1 MAGHSLTHSLYPVVS
16 DISCRA
22 CLNLVEVE
30 IIERR
35 EKSVVA
41 RVVFPDGRVWQST
54 IGNGAM
60 NGDIPKD
67 WMLKK
72 ISEQT
77 APINRISE
85 EHSGGD
91 GYVINAFEISSEINT
106 ENISAYWVNGEL
118 QGSDKYTVPRYIA
131 KMIKSKIPS
140 GNMVTS
146 KGTQIVSSTALNS
159 NLTEEFGLSESKNFN
174 RSDAMKSLLESV
186 VNSQIDFNGYRG
198 REGLA
203 ISQKPIKI
211 SGPYHLFRKYTW
223 NVRKWN
229 NRLVLQAN
237 TSTEIRSDQTLESL
251 MSKNEAIDVG
261 KKFTDITTGKQCFF
275 RSISDK
281 LVSESI
287 DDDFFKGKS
296 LNDHHSESLES
307 ESTTLNLVKVAY
319 RETDEIGSYPH
330 HPSLLV
336 EICDPAAI
344 PSQHSNV
351 LRKHRYLDVPARME
365 HAFVVRNA
373 LSKISSFCSISEH
386 LVKPDDLGIEIHDF
400 STGIKNLEFG
410 NGVRSGFS
418 SGDIFSGFNRG
429 GAAIKVGRDVS
440 VGFIPCE
447 GGSLRWRDMCSKLE
461 GYIQSNSDG
470 SKFSHEDAWNPKQRV
485 SRGAAMHLSHLD
497 LLVVEIPEY
506 DYEYDN
512 WKRACAQAGVELQV
526 VTTEKVPDHFTW
538 LNITFGMIG
547 KLGGAAFKLAGLKTD
562 VDAWIGLDVSR
573 RFGINMGASSVVMN
587 GEGNPIGWL
596 DQVPMTREKF
606 EDHEIRKILRDTYDG
621 YRTATGDDPK
631 HICILR
637 DGRWYAGTRAIE
649 QIEKELDV
657 KVSVVNI
664 IKRGNFRLGHRKSGQ
679 ISNSN
684 QGITLFDKDGTG
696 YIQATSPRNGSPNLF
711 KANVVHGEVQIE
723 DLYHDLYWLTNSH
736 IGSSLQIAVPS
747 PVHFAHVISNM
758 FRRNLLKNPDGFSTN
773 LSFL

>member
-1 MAGHSLTHSLYPVVS
+1 VFK
-16 DISCRA
+16 
-22 CLNLVEVE
+22 LVDVE

-41 RVVFPDGRVWQST
+41 RIIFPDGRVWQNT

-60 NGDIPKD
+60 NGGIPKD

-72 ISEQT
+72 ISEEV
-77 APINRISE
+77 APILRINE
-85 EHSGGD
+85 EESGSD
-91 GYVINAFEISSEINT
+91 GYVINAFEITSKIDT
-106 ENISAYWVNGEL
+106 ENISAYWIGGNLE
-118 QGSDKYTVPRYIA
+118 GSDKFTVPRYIA
-131 KMIKSKIPS
+131 KMIKSKIS
-140 GNMVTS
+140 SEEIITS
-146 KGTQIVSSTALNS
+146 KSSQIVSSKKLS
-159 NLTEEFGLSESKNFN
+159 ENLIEEFGLSESDNFN
-174 RSDAMKSLLESV
+174 RGDALKSLLESV
-186 VNSQIDFNGYRG
+186 VNSQIEFNGYRG

-203 ISQKPIKI
+203 ISQKPIEI
-211 SGPYHLFRKYTW
+211 SGPYQLFRKYTW

-229 NRLVLQAN
+229 HRLVLQAN

-251 MSKNEAIDVG
+251 MNNDAEVEVG
-261 KKFTDITTGKQCFF
+261 KRFTDITTGKQCYF
-275 RSISDK
+275 RSISDN

-287 DDDFFKGKS
+287 DDEFFKGKS
-296 LNDHHSESLES
+296 LNQYHSENLES
-307 ESTTLNLVKVAY
+307 ESSTLNSVKVAY
-319 RETDEIGSYPH
+319 KETDEVGAFDH

-344 PSQHSNV
+344 PTRHSNV

-365 HAFVVRNA
+365 HAFVIRNA
-373 LSKISSFCSISEH
+373 LSKSSSFCSISEH
-386 LVKPDDLGIEIHDF
+386 LVKPDDLGIDIRDF

-410 NGVRSGFS
+410 NGVRTGFS
-418 SGDIFSGFNRG
+418 SGDIFSGFSRG
-429 GAAIKVGRDVS
+429 GAAVKIERDAS
-440 VGFIPCE
+440 IGFIPCA
-447 GGSLRWRDMCSKLE
+447 GGSVRWSEMCSKLE
-461 GYIQSNSDG
+461 SYIQSNSDDP
-470 SKFSHEDAWNPKQRV
+470 KIAHEDAWDPKRRV
-485 SRGAAMHLSHLD
+485 SRGDALHLAHHD
-497 LLVVEIPEY
+497 LVVVEIPEY

-526 VTTEKVPDHFTW
+526 ITTGKVADHFTW
-538 LNITFGMIG
+538 LNVAFGMIG

-573 RFGINMGASSVVMN
+573 RFGVNMGASSVVMN

-596 DQVPMTREKF
+596 DQVPMNREKF

-621 YRTATGDDPK
+621 YLTATGAEAN

-637 DGRWYAGTRAIE
+637 DGRWFAGSRAIK
-649 QIEKELDV
+649 QIEEELNV

-664 IKRGNFRLGHRKSGQ
+664 IKRGNFRLGSRNGGQ

-684 QGITLFDKDGTG
+684 QGVTLFDKDGTG
-696 YIQATSPRNGSPNLF
+696 YIQATSPRSGSPQLF
-711 KANVVHGEVQIE
+711 KANIVHGDVDIE

-736 IGSSLQIAVPS
+736 IGSSLQIGVPS